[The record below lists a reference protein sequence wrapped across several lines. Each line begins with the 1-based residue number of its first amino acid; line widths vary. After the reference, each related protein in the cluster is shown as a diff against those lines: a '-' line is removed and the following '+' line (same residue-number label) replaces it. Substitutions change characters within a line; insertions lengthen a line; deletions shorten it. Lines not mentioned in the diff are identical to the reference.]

1 MTEGKREK
9 PASSASSH
17 VAAIS
22 LCSHHSQL
30 VVETIN
36 ICDNSRV
43 SWWGNKFPL
52 YIWRE
57 TDVNSGWWVFYSVQ
71 CLYVFPFS
79 WNFLKWWFGP
89 LRLPWLLMTF
99 QTRWFGQNSTKVVF
113 ILTLQD
119 TEASDVCTMLHSNPW
134 KTKTKVRM
142 FHQTI
147 SPIQIILQCSNNL

>member
-1 MTEGKREK
+1 MLIEDVKT
-9 PASSASSH
+9 AW
-17 VAAIS
+17 
-22 LCSHHSQL
+22 HHSQL